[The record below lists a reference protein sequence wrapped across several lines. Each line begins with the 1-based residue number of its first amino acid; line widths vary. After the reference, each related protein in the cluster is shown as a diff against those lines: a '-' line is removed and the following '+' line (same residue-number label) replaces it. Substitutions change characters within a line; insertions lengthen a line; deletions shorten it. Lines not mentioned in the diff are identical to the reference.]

1 MNINNISDVILS
13 TVTKSTRS
21 QEINFKFIYNNYI
34 ENETTFND
42 SIILDRNAESK
53 NRFIRIEIENNIEEN
68 PVISNPRQIFEEFRE
83 SNLSQFI
90 NKNLNEEEREF
101 FNKMDNL
108 FSDRKTL
115 ILDNKFEEINKYN
128 NFYSSQQKNIEEDTF
143 NFLNYSRELSL
154 TKNESYEKKFIDKS
168 YPETFNFNNIKDYNS
183 LVDSESIS
191 RERSK
196 ESHVEKFKTGNL
208 LPGLNYFSETINI
221 GDINDYANKNA
232 LYCGVYIEKF
242 LLENNKYKFLCSKFY
257 LNDADKDNIDV
268 IPRIEDEAVKYG
280 KTYRYVCY
288 NTYIYTTVRPD
299 NRFMLRHYLLC
310 KHPYISN
317 DIICREYDAPPEP
330 VSLNIEYD
338 INRKRSIL
346 TWEDPSNY
354 EGDVKGY
361 QILKRHSLEEP
372 YVIVKQLEAHLPTDL
387 YEPKENVPDV
397 DIEKSPGN
405 IKKVYFDHD
414 FDHTKMCMYTI
425 RSIDAHG
432 MFSNYGD
439 QIGVYY
445 DSLRDKLIK
454 SLVARTGAPVMYPNA
469 TLLNKSVF
477 HENIADFIDNLPIIK
492 KPQKFSL
499 YLTPDFVYIKE
510 DETVRKT
517 LDDNYQIT
525 LTNLNDF
532 AYKTNKFSIVNF
544 E

>member
-1 MNINNISDVILS
+1 MNINSINDVILS
-13 TVTKSTRS
+13 TATNSTRS

-34 ENETTFND
+34 ENETTFDDN
-42 SIILDRNAESK
+42 IILDRNAESK

-68 PVISNPRQIFEEFRE
+68 SVIPNIRQTFEEIE
-83 SNLSQFI
+83 ASNLRQFI
-90 NKNLNEEEREF
+90 NKNLTKEEREF

-115 ILDNKFEEINKYN
+115 ILDNKFEEINKYS
-128 NFYSSQQKNIEEDTF
+128 NFYSSDQKNIEEDTF
-143 NFLNYSRELSL
+143 SLLNYSRELSL
-154 TKNESYEKKFIDKS
+154 TKNKNYEKKFINKS
-168 YPETFNFNNIKDYNS
+168 YPESFNFNNLKDYNS

-208 LPGLNYFSETINI
+208 LPGLNYFSETINL
-221 GDINDYANKNA
+221 GDINSYANKNA
-232 LYCGVYIEKF
+232 LYCGVYVEKF
-242 LLENNKYKFLCSKFY
+242 LLEDDKYNFLCSKFY
-257 LNDADKDNIDV
+257 LNDAGKASFDIVPK
-268 IPRIEDEAVKYG
+268 IEDEAVKYG

-299 NRFMLRHYLLC
+299 NRFILRHYLLC
-310 KHPYISN
+310 QHPYISN
-317 DIICREYDAPPEP
+317 DIVCREFDPPPEP
-330 VSLNIEYD
+330 VCLNVDYD
-338 INRKRSIL
+338 FDRKRLVL
-346 TWEDPSNY
+346 TWEEPTNY

-361 QILKRHSLEEP
+361 QILKRHSIKEP

-397 DIEKSPGN
+397 DIEKSPGD
-405 IKKVYFDHD
+405 IKKIYFDFE
-414 FDHTKMCMYTI
+414 FDNTKMCIYTI

-432 MFSNYGD
+432 MFSNYGE
-439 QIGVYY
+439 QIGIYY
-445 DSLRDKLIK
+445 DILRNSLIK
-454 SLVARTGAPVMYPNA
+454 SLVAKTGAPVMYPNH

-477 HENIADFIDNLPIIK
+477 HENIADFVDNLPIIK

-499 YLTPDFVYIKE
+499 YLTPDFVYIK
-510 DETVRKT
+510 DNETLKKS

-544 E
+544 K